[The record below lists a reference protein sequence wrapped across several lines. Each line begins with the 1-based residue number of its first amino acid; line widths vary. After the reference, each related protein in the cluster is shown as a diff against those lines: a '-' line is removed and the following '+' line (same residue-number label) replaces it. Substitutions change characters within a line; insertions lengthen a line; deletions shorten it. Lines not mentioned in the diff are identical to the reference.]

1 MSMMKLAFQNFKSS
15 FKSYLSLIIS
25 LAFTILVLFNFINL
39 IDSGI
44 LDQLGES
51 NARNVEIILQV
62 LSFTIAC
69 FMIFFIWYSTN
80 VFLTKRKKEI
90 GIYVFMGLS
99 NQKIGKLYA
108 IETILIGF
116 TSLLLGIVFGI
127 ITSQLFTMI
136 LMAISE
142 ISVEITFHF
151 SLMPMLITSI
161 IFFIIYFVFVVKGY
175 INIVRS
181 SVLEMVSANRQ
192 NEYVK
197 QNNTV
202 LILKAII
209 GVIVLAV
216 GFYLATKEAG
226 MEVMG
231 NILLATI
238 LVIIG
243 IYLLFG
249 GLIPLIFQ
257 TLAKNKNFLYQ
268 KERNLWINNIIFRMK
283 KNYRTYAVVCVLML
297 CSVTA
302 LAFGFSMKNRYE
314 GIVHFENTYTY
325 QVMSDKS
332 GYENEFKELIEKENK
347 IEYASDIELL
357 TINKEDTNNNYT
369 IPLAL
374 VSYSDI
380 KQLADDTGM
389 EFDLTEPKDHEYIE
403 LNRLYVMSLTNDF
416 IVNTETIQGVEYTS
430 IQQTTTP
437 YLGYMQEEM
446 DYMIV
451 NDKTFTQLSSIGQS
465 MHIYNYKIEDSY
477 NFEASTND
485 IQSSSHCLG
494 LVKINPERDEIAWLK
509 ILFSVSI
516 FTFMVFIFASGS
528 ILFMKLYNDAFEEKE
543 RYQVLSKLGIS
554 KKTLKKSIANE
565 LRFAYAV
572 PFLIMAISSY
582 FSVKAIG
589 NLMQGTLLSVN
600 IISVIIIFIFFYICY
615 RFSLIIYQRNVL

>member
-477 NFEASTND
+477 NFEHPQT
-485 IQSSSHCLG
+485 IF
-494 LVKINPERDEIAWLK
+494 NP
-509 ILFSVSI
+509 V
-516 FTFMVFIFASGS
+516 
-528 ILFMKLYNDAFEEKE
+528 
-543 RYQVLSKLGIS
+543 
-554 KKTLKKSIANE
+554 
-565 LRFAYAV
+565 
-572 PFLIMAISSY
+572 
-582 FSVKAIG
+582 
-589 NLMQGTLLSVN
+589 
-600 IISVIIIFIFFYICY
+600 VI
-615 RFSLIIYQRNVL
+615 V

>member
-283 KNYRTYAVVCVLML
+283 KNYRTYAIVCVLML

-325 QVMSDKS
+325 QVMSDQS

-357 TINKEDTNNNYT
+357 TLNKEDTNNNYT

-389 EFDLTEPKDHEYIE
+389 EFDLTEPKDHEYIK

>member
-1 MSMMKLAFQNFKSS
+1 
-15 FKSYLSLIIS
+15 
-25 LAFTILVLFNFINL
+25 
-39 IDSGI
+39 
-44 LDQLGES
+44 
-51 NARNVEIILQV
+51 
-62 LSFTIAC
+62 
-69 FMIFFIWYSTN
+69 MIFFIWYSTN

-283 KNYRTYAVVCVLML
+283 KNYRTYAIVCVLML

-302 LAFGFSMKNRYE
+302 FGY
-314 GIVHFENTYTY
+314 
-325 QVMSDKS
+325 
-332 GYENEFKELIEKENK
+332 
-347 IEYASDIELL
+347 
-357 TINKEDTNNNYT
+357 
-369 IPLAL
+369 
-374 VSYSDI
+374 
-380 KQLADDTGM
+380 
-389 EFDLTEPKDHEYIE
+389 
-403 LNRLYVMSLTNDF
+403 
-416 IVNTETIQGVEYTS
+416 
-430 IQQTTTP
+430 
-437 YLGYMQEEM
+437 
-446 DYMIV
+446 
-451 NDKTFTQLSSIGQS
+451 
-465 MHIYNYKIEDSY
+465 
-477 NFEASTND
+477 
-485 IQSSSHCLG
+485 
-494 LVKINPERDEIAWLK
+494 
-509 ILFSVSI
+509 
-516 FTFMVFIFASGS
+516 
-528 ILFMKLYNDAFEEKE
+528 
-543 RYQVLSKLGIS
+543 
-554 KKTLKKSIANE
+554 
-565 LRFAYAV
+565 
-572 PFLIMAISSY
+572 
-582 FSVKAIG
+582 
-589 NLMQGTLLSVN
+589 
-600 IISVIIIFIFFYICY
+600 
-615 RFSLIIYQRNVL
+615 

>member
-44 LDQLGES
+44 LDQLGET
-51 NARNVEIILQV
+51 NASNVEVILQV

-127 ITSQLFTMI
+127 LTSQLFTMI

-151 SLMPMLITSI
+151 SLMPILITSI

-192 NEYVK
+192 NEYIK

-209 GVIVLAV
+209 GVIVLAA

-249 GLIPLIFQ
+249 GLIPLMFQ

-283 KNYRTYAVVCVLML
+283 KNYRTYAIVCVLML

-325 QVMSDKS
+325 QVLSDQA

-347 IEYASDIELL
+347 IEYTSDIEIL
-357 TINKEDTNNNYT
+357 TLNKEDTNNNYT

-389 EFDLTEPKDHEYIE
+389 EFDLTETKDHEYIE

-446 DYMIV
+446 NYMIV

-465 MHIYNYKIEDSY
+465 MHIYNYKIEDPY
-477 NFEASTND
+477 NFEASTKD

-494 LVKINPERDEIAWLK
+494 LVKINPEREEIAWLK

-543 RYQVLSKLGIS
+543 RYQVLTKLGIS
-554 KKTLKKSIANE
+554 KKILKKSIANE
-565 LRFAYAV
+565 LRFAYSV
-572 PFLIMAISSY
+572 PLVIMAISSY
-582 FSVKAIG
+582 FSVKTIG
-589 NLMQGTLLSVN
+589 NLMHATLLSVN
-600 IISVIIIFIFFYICY
+600 IISVVIIFIFFYVCY
-615 RFSLIIYQRNVL
+615 RISLIIYQRNVS

>member
-283 KNYRTYAVVCVLML
+283 KNYRTYAIVCVLML

-325 QVMSDKS
+325 QVMSDQS

-465 MHIYNYKIEDSY
+465 MHIY

>member
-202 LILKAII
+202 LIKSHNRRHCLSSRILPCHKRSRNGSYGKYFI
-209 GVIVLAV
+209 G
-216 GFYLATKEAG
+216 
-226 MEVMG
+226 
-231 NILLATI
+231 NHS
-238 LVIIG
+238 
-243 IYLLFG
+243 
-249 GLIPLIFQ
+249 
-257 TLAKNKNFLYQ
+257 
-268 KERNLWINNIIFRMK
+268 
-283 KNYRTYAVVCVLML
+283 CD
-297 CSVTA
+297 
-302 LAFGFSMKNRYE
+302 NRYLSF
-314 GIVHFENTYTY
+314 IWWTYSSNL
-325 QVMSDKS
+325 SDS
-332 GYENEFKELIEKENK
+332 
-347 IEYASDIELL
+347 
-357 TINKEDTNNNYT
+357 
-369 IPLAL
+369 
-374 VSYSDI
+374 
-380 KQLADDTGM
+380 
-389 EFDLTEPKDHEYIE
+389 
-403 LNRLYVMSLTNDF
+403 R
-416 IVNTETIQGVEYTS
+416 
-430 IQQTTTP
+430 
-437 YLGYMQEEM
+437 
-446 DYMIV
+446 
-451 NDKTFTQLSSIGQS
+451 
-465 MHIYNYKIEDSY
+465 
-477 NFEASTND
+477 
-485 IQSSSHCLG
+485 
-494 LVKINPERDEIAWLK
+494 
-509 ILFSVSI
+509 
-516 FTFMVFIFASGS
+516 
-528 ILFMKLYNDAFEEKE
+528 
-543 RYQVLSKLGIS
+543 
-554 KKTLKKSIANE
+554 KK
-565 LRFAYAV
+565 
-572 PFLIMAISSY
+572 
-582 FSVKAIG
+582 
-589 NLMQGTLLSVN
+589 
-600 IISVIIIFIFFYICY
+600 
-615 RFSLIIYQRNVL
+615 

>member
-1 MSMMKLAFQNFKSS
+1 MSAFQNFKSS

-283 KNYRTYAVVCVLML
+283 KNYRTYAIVCVLML

-325 QVMSDKS
+325 QVMSDQS

>member
-44 LDQLGES
+44 LDQLGET
-51 NARNVEIILQV
+51 NASNVEVILQV

-127 ITSQLFTMI
+127 LTSQLFTMI

-151 SLMPMLITSI
+151 SLMPILITSI

-192 NEYVK
+192 NEYIK

-249 GLIPLIFQ
+249 GLIPLF
-257 TLAKNKNFLYQ
+257 
-268 KERNLWINNIIFRMK
+268 FR
-283 KNYRTYAVVCVLML
+283 
-297 CSVTA
+297 
-302 LAFGFSMKNRYE
+302 
-314 GIVHFENTYTY
+314 
-325 QVMSDKS
+325 
-332 GYENEFKELIEKENK
+332 
-347 IEYASDIELL
+347 LL
-357 TINKEDTNNNYT
+357 RKT
-369 IPLAL
+369 
-374 VSYSDI
+374 
-380 KQLADDTGM
+380 
-389 EFDLTEPKDHEYIE
+389 
-403 LNRLYVMSLTNDF
+403 
-416 IVNTETIQGVEYTS
+416 
-430 IQQTTTP
+430 
-437 YLGYMQEEM
+437 
-446 DYMIV
+446 
-451 NDKTFTQLSSIGQS
+451 KTFFI
-465 MHIYNYKIEDSY
+465 K
-477 NFEASTND
+477 
-485 IQSSSHCLG
+485 
-494 LVKINPERDEIAWLK
+494 KKEI
-509 ILFSVSI
+509 F
-516 FTFMVFIFASGS
+516 GS
-528 ILFMKLYNDAFEEKE
+528 IT
-543 RYQVLSKLGIS
+543 LS
-554 KKTLKKSIANE
+554 
-565 LRFAYAV
+565 FV
-572 PFLIMAISSY
+572 
-582 FSVKAIG
+582 
-589 NLMQGTLLSVN
+589 
-600 IISVIIIFIFFYICY
+600 
-615 RFSLIIYQRNVL
+615 

>member
-283 KNYRTYAVVCVLML
+283 KNYRTYAIVCVLML

>member
-197 QNNTV
+197 QNNVV

-209 GVIVLAV
+209 GIIVLTA

-283 KNYRTYAVVCVLML
+283 KNYRTYAIVCVLML

>member
-283 KNYRTYAVVCVLML
+283 KNYRTYAIVCVLML

-325 QVMSDKS
+325 QVMSDQS